1 MKCTSG
7 IDWVFLFFFFFISF
21 FIFISS
27 VIALTLW
34 GNVPWCVPQLAVIHA
49 QFLDEQL
56 HCDVLNSK

>member
-7 IDWVFLFFFFFISF
+7 IDCVFFCFFFFISF

-27 VIALTLW
+27 VIALMLW
-34 GNVPWCVPQLAVIHA
+34 GNVPWCIPQLAVIHA

-56 HCDVLNSK
+56 QYVVMF